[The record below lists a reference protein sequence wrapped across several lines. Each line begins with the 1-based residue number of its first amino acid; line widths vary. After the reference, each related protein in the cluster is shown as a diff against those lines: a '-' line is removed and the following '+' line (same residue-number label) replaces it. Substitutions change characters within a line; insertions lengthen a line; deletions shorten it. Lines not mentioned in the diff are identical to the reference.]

1 MSAWGTHLHSALAA
15 LLVPVAGAPRLFL
28 CVSLL
33 LRQLLIN
40 LERHFNSQT
49 DSLLVLVLFFV
60 VAGTK
65 TDTFFQRV
73 PLTCLI
79 DLPKFVSSSILLIF
93 RWRGARRRG
102 PYGTWGCTG
111 TGGF

>member
-33 LRQLLIN
+33 LRLRQLLIN

-73 PLTCLI
+73 PSHLGR
-79 DLPKFVSSSILLIF
+79 SE
-93 RWRGARRRG
+93 
-102 PYGTWGCTG
+102 
-111 TGGF
+111 